1 MNNNNSK
8 PNNNKNSNQNTNQN
22 YSNYN
27 QNGYNGQNSYNN
39 QYQNYNEQG
48 YQEGYNQQYQNY
60 NEQKHPNFMNSPQ
73 NLNNNFNPNKKKRSK
88 FIPII
93 STILGLVLIGSGG
106 LFYYSKTTNKS
117 ISSIFSTS
125 KNDEEIYAPIL
136 EKYKKSMDNNEL
148 GENSEVNKFAI
159 KSYDEHGKEKNYI
172 TYSYYDVDEDGKNE
186 LVIAE
191 KDKPNSPFAVYSYN
205 SNKIIILYQAESRND
220 IPRATFYKDRT
231 IWIHTKE
238 INYDR
243 YVVYKLNDKKDK
255 YYKIHDITISEKE
268 KKDGKYLDTISNNQF
283 SSLEDFLKNSQQS
296 NDKLDFSKSDYRS
309 VYTYNENK
317 NNSSEDNKETSKVE
331 YTNSQ
336 LALIGRALY
345 QNSTDP
351 GTGDLNYESPFTMG
365 QDNTALMTSFGTG
378 DSIVQ
383 VIRTETGIDIKV
395 LDYDKPVQQRDFKLV
410 KSVTYKEIK
419 EKFKKED
426 MDRINSTI
434 EKYKKTKNYERGTRI
449 ND

>member
-39 QYQNYNEQG
+39 QYKNFNEQG

-93 STILGLVLIGSGG
+93 STILGFVLIGSGG

-125 KNDEEIYAPIL
+125 KNDEKIYAPIL

-378 DSIVQ
+378 GSIVQ

-410 KSVTYKEIK
+410 KSITYKEIQ
-419 EKFKKED
+419 EKFKKEE
-426 MDRINSTI
+426 MDKINSTI